1 MIRCKGENVSGAE
14 LDRIFGE
21 HPAVEEA
28 AAIGVPAD
36 LGEEEILLAVQFRPG
51 QSVEPGELLAW
62 ARDRL
67 AVHKLPRY
75 VVAVDAIPH
84 TPTHKPAKHKLK
96 ADGTLF
102 ARAID
107 MAAASH

>member
-1 MIRCKGENVSGAE
+1 MSGAE

-28 AAIGVPAD
+28 AAIGVPAE

-51 QSVEPGELLAW
+51 QSADAAELLAW
-62 ARDRL
+62 ARARL
-67 AVHKLPRY
+67 AVHKLPRFI
-75 VVAVDAIPH
+75 ATVDAIPH

-96 ADGTLF
+96 ADQTLL
-102 ARAID
+102 ARAVD
-107 MAAASH
+107 LSAASQ